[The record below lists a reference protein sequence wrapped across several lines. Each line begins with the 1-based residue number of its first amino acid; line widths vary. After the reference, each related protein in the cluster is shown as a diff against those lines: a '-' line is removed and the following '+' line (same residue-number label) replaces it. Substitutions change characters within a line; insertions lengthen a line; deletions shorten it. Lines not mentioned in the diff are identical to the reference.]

1 MRRRSTRCAR
11 PFGASPSPSR
21 CRSAPPRASAGT
33 SISSTMSH
41 GPSTTAGA
49 QRRPRSPTR
58 CGRMLSVRT
67 RRWSTPPRKPTTRF
81 SRSISKAPSSPTK
94 KFALR
99 CTSPRR
105 RARSSPS
112 CARRRPRSRARRW
125 CSMRSCAFFRH
136 RASAC
141 ATPPTAMYT
150 AAIVAKSK
158 GDEDKIMS
166 ALARLAEEDIG
177 FSSARDPVTN
187 EVLVHGLG
195 DVHLDVALER
205 MKRKYGVDAVLHP
218 PRIPYRETITGT
230 ARVAHKYKKQSGGA
244 GLYGDATIEVEPLPR
259 GGGYEWQDKIFG
271 GAIPQQFRP
280 SVEKGVRQTIE
291 QGAIS
296 GNPVVDVKVRLVDG
310 STHSVDGKDIAFQI
324 AGSMAMREAVQKANP
339 VLLEPVMD
347 VRVTVPERN
356 TGDVMGL
363 LNSKRG
369 RVGGMNP
376 LGDGRAEVTA
386 QLPQAEMYTFPIELR
401 AMTQG
406 RGRYAM
412 AFSHY
417 EEVPAHIAQKVIEAH
432 TKEHAP
438 AAV

>member
-1 MRRRSTRCAR
+1 M
-11 PFGASPSPSR
+11 
-21 CRSAPPRASAGT
+21 
-33 SISSTMSH
+33 
-41 GPSTTAGA
+41 
-49 QRRPRSPTR
+49 
-58 CGRMLSVRT
+58 
-67 RRWSTPPRKPTTRF
+67 
-81 SRSISKAPSSPTK
+81 
-94 KFALR
+94 
-99 CTSPRR
+99 
-105 RARSSPS
+105 
-112 CARRRPRSRARRW
+112 
-125 CSMRSCAFFRH
+125 
-136 RASAC
+136 
-141 ATPPTAMYT
+141 
-150 AAIVAKSK
+150 
-158 GDEDKIMS
+158 
-166 ALARLAEEDIG
+166 
-177 FSSARDPVTN
+177 
-187 EVLVHGLG
+187 
-195 DVHLDVALER
+195 
-205 MKRKYGVDAVLHP
+205 
-218 PRIPYRETITGT
+218 
-230 ARVAHKYKKQSGGA
+230 
-244 GLYGDATIEVEPLPR
+244 
-259 GGGYEWQDKIFG
+259 
-271 GAIPQQFRP
+271 
-280 SVEKGVRQTIE
+280 
-291 QGAIS
+291 
-296 GNPVVDVKVRLVDG
+296 DVKVRLVDG